1 MSEPVTEAGGTATFT
16 VALRSAPTAAVTVA
30 VTSRDTGEGTVA
42 PPSLTFTTT
51 TWSTAQTVT
60 VTGVDDAD
68 VDGDQGYTVTL
79 VIDQDDTA
87 DPTYDTLDT
96 VSVPVV
102 NRDNDGVTADVN
114 GDGAVDGLDGLLMYY
129 AYTFEETFRL
139 STGVGTRVR
148 QFLST
153 LRGPTSPAAN
163 ETGYKAMLNKT
174 WRLQNPASV
183 LLT

>member
-60 VTGVDDAD
+60 VTGVDDAL
-68 VDGDQGYTVTL
+68 VDGDRSYTVTL
-79 VIDQDDTA
+79 VIDRDDTA
-87 DPTYDTLDT
+87 DSTYDTLDT
-96 VSVPVV
+96 VSVSVL
-102 NRDNDGVTADVN
+102 NRDNDGVTADAN
-114 GDGAVDGLDGLLMYY
+114 GDGAIDGLDGLLMYY

-139 STGVGTRVR
+139 ETEVGRRVR

-153 LRGPTSPAAN
+153 LRGPTSPAAD
-163 ETGYKAMLNKT
+163 EAGYKAMLNKT
-174 WRLQNPASV
+174 WRLQE
-183 LLT
+183 